1 MTDNEY
7 ETLWRLLDGEPE
19 NDPGG
24 NIVKQVEAMVGRLRD
39 ENERL
44 RGNAPMVDYD
54 ALEDTQDTVAV
65 VCGLRSEVARLREL
79 LRGGAEL
86 YCGGEG
92 YAGRLEAWAEFV
104 SLLLS
109 DVDERNC
116 DAENAKIAKA
126 HKVFA
131 NMALPLSISRSGK
144 IEVTR

>member
-1 MTDNEY
+1 MTDDEC
-7 ETLWRLLDGEPE
+7 ETLHRLLDGEPE
-19 NDPGG
+19 NEPGG
-24 NIVKQVEAMVGRLRD
+24 NIVEQVVAMVDRLRD
-39 ENERL
+39 ENE
-44 RGNAPMVDYD
+44 
-54 ALEDTQDTVAV
+54 
-65 VCGLRSEVARLREL
+65 RLREL

-86 YCGGEG
+86 YCAGEG
-92 YAGRLEAWAEFV
+92 YAGRLEAWAEFI
-104 SLLLS
+104 SLLMS